1 MFLHLLKEDTKEK
14 FLELIYKVA
23 TCDGEYSEDE
33 AEVVNNYKI
42 ELGISEIKQ
51 TGTVD
56 ELIAYFSKEEKTIR
70 KVVYFEVYGL
80 IIVDDKTDPIE
91 ESVMRSMRKELTLSE
106 TEYDLLEKAVDQLQ
120 SAYDTVYSAIFD

>member
-106 TEYDLLEKAVDQLQ
+106 TEYNLLEKAVDQLQ